1 MIGKMSNPDLLLS
14 EERRADPRHLA
25 DLRVQLLRND
35 TFPMQLHTVELSM
48 GGMHIECDREQA
60 QLLAPP
66 DVGSGQ
72 QFTARISL
80 LAPGIDRRALTVSA
94 EVKSVVELGPDH
106 YRVGLHFVQFYGKS
120 HALLSEFIT
129 RLESR

>member
-1 MIGKMSNPDLLLS
+1 MSNPDRLLP

-25 DLRVQLLRND
+25 DLRVQLIRND

-72 QFTARISL
+72 QFTARIL
-80 LAPGIDRRALTVSA
+80 LSAAGIDRRALTLSA
-94 EVKSVVELGPDH
+94 EVISVVELGPDH
-106 YRVGLHFVQFYGKS
+106 YRVGLHFAQFFGKS
-120 HALLSEFIT
+120 YALLGEFIT
-129 RLESR
+129 MLESR